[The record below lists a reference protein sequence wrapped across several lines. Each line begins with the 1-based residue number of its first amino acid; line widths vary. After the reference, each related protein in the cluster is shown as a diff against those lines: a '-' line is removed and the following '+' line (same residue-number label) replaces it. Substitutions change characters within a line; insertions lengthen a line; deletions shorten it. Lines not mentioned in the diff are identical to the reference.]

1 MSEVIFLFFL
11 PWMLRRVSYK
21 MTIFISILTWL
32 TRYFLLAASVN
43 QVEMGTGLIF
53 VPILVHGVC

>member
-1 MSEVIFLFFL
+1 
-11 PWMLRRVSYK
+11 

-43 QVEMGTGLIF
+43 QVEIGTDLIF
-53 VPILVHGVC
+53 VAILVHGVC